1 MGDFSMHIIER
12 ATLVASDFSCR
23 GMGGRGEDRDEW
35 IWGWGC
41 TEELVLMNLS
51 ELDNEMKVGAYS
63 G

>member
-1 MGDFSMHIIER
+1 MD
-12 ATLVASDFSCR
+12 L
-23 GMGGRGEDRDEW
+23 GG
-35 IWGWGC
+35 GC

>member
-35 IWGWGC
+35 IWGGG
-41 TEELVLMNLS
+41 VLKNLC
-51 ELDNEMKVGAYS
+51 
-63 G
+63 